1 MPERGWLRRRLT
13 AVINDDNLDLY
24 LLATIAMVF
33 TVLGATGV
41 SDIKVLSSVVL
52 ALLAILALSQIRSR
66 RLTEQIRNAQ
76 RPDPT
81 ALFRRTFADDFHQ
94 RRAGAFDLLL
104 IGLSM
109 TRTVQV
115 QHTLRLLAELRTSTQ
130 GALSV
135 RLTSHP
141 LAMGIVVT
149 DGQPD
154 GEVPSVFAEYYV
166 YQAPEEPKFSLQP
179 GAPLGYDLFVKEA
192 EALWENGKPHELE

>member
-81 ALFRRTFADDFHQ
+81 ALFQRTFPDDFHQ

-109 TRTVQV
+109 TRTV
-115 QHTLRLLAELRTSTQ
+115 
-130 GALSV
+130 
-135 RLTSHP
+135 
-141 LAMGIVVT
+141 
-149 DGQPD
+149 
-154 GEVPSVFAEYYV
+154 
-166 YQAPEEPKFSLQP
+166 
-179 GAPLGYDLFVKEA
+179 
-192 EALWENGKPHELE
+192 